1 MTNSTQV
8 VSIIESQL
16 IETLDLWGIGREEEK
31 RMERNNLALQGERE
45 KREREKKVLRRYSEK
60 EVRKVLE

>member
-16 IETLDLWGIGREEEK
+16 IETLDLWGIGREVEK

-45 KREREKKVLRRYSEK
+45 KREGEKAVE
-60 EVRKVLE
+60 EVQ